1 MAALVVLGRCDHSQP
16 VANPAMQTVRVCASL
31 CVCVPHD
38 WQNMPRMLTQLPPP
52 YIAQPVQQ
60 FMHHAKAAAAAA
72 KAEAEADVELLRCCR
87 RIVCRFPL
95 SVCQKVFH
103 LPNKNLVKP
112 TMEYLPSMPPT
123 PNPPTIAY
131 YSSANKHNETCFTSL
146 PRLLHAASA
155 SI

>member
-1 MAALVVLGRCDHSQP
+1 MVALVVLGRCDHSQP
-16 VANPAMQTVRVCASL
+16 VANPAMQTVRVCVSL

-72 KAEAEADVELLRCCR
+72 KAEADVELLRCCR

-123 PNPPTIAY
+123 PNPPLSPTTPRQTNITKLVSHRCLGY
-131 YSSANKHNETCFTSL
+131 CTLHQL
-146 PRLLHAASA
+146 PFD
-155 SI
+155 